1 MMALKRS
8 GWSEWRSYCGR
19 RNCYVEMTSI
29 SVNEWFLTGKWME
42 IRKKVV
48 RDGGCLNIFYYLCPR
63 YIIKNSNI
71 MSRIQSGPY
80 QETLKQ
86 IETVQLCQNGYVN
99 WTVSRL
105 IVKNCWGTILSVSFL
120 ANSDRARCP
129 ARVLVRWWHKPSR
142 SFLALQRYGYFLI
155 PPSICPK
162 NCDFVT
168 WFESDHRRQ

>member
-1 MMALKRS
+1 MPALPMMALKRS

-80 QETLKQ
+80 QETLHT
-86 IETVQLCQNGYVN
+86 IETVQLCQNQSYQIVEWEWCQCDYHANKVN
-99 WTVSRL
+99 NNLFLSQFCVCKAGFLYSISTNL
-105 IVKNCWGTILSVSFL
+105 FTI
-120 ANSDRARCP
+120 A
-129 ARVLVRWWHKPSR
+129 
-142 SFLALQRYGYFLI
+142 
-155 PPSICPK
+155 
-162 NCDFVT
+162 
-168 WFESDHRRQ
+168 